1 MYAFIHIATHSAG
14 TNGYYAPRKRGTI
27 DVWHASDGKR
37 YVYKKPDPEIP
48 ALIVKHEILNAW
60 DSQGQAHRM
69 TGKFPIYKI
78 ESK

>member
-1 MYAFIHIATHSAG
+1 MYAFIHVATYSAG

-27 DVWHASDGKR
+27 DVWHESDGKR

-60 DSQGQAHRM
+60 DSQGQGHRM
-69 TGKFPIYKI
+69 TGKFPTYKI